1 MIDFIKRENLIIL
14 KYTSDH
20 LWVDKF
26 LGDDPETEVPIRKE
40 TFLFKREDILQSDED
55 EEELI
60 LDTLGEDE
68 EEKDFVF
75 GVLDEDTGYYK
86 IEARKLGIRQPVF
99 IHKDIEISEDI
110 FITTHSTSIFK
121 KISEIVTEDIY
132 VGGDNQNGIPLDDLN
147 KLIKNFPSPYE
158 LKKYINAR
166 MGVILKNYFDSSS
179 KEQEKY
185 DNYMNKK
192 QSIIGENLSEVF
204 KPYDLKKYEKVLEKL
219 KYMLENEDSY
229 NENNWQ
235 DEIIQ
240 IILLLYPKYI
250 RAFKGAPVRD
260 TFSNKD
266 RFVDFLLVDSNGNV
280 DIIEIKKPFKN
291 KIMTSGVY
299 RDNHIPM
306 RDLSGAVMQT
316 EKYIFYLNRSG
327 DKGEEKLTLKYK
339 DELPIGFKVK
349 ITNPIGMII
358 MGRDDNLTKSQL
370 GDFEVV
376 KRKYKNIVDILTYDD
391 LIKRLEF
398 IIDSFK

>member
-1 MIDFIKRENLIIL
+1 MIEFIKRDNLIIL

-20 LWVDKF
+20 LWVVEF
-26 LGDDPETEVPIRKE
+26 LGDDLEKEVPIRKGA
-40 TFLFKREDILQSDED
+40 FLFKREDILMPNDNDEND
-55 EEELI
+55 V
-60 LDTLGEDE
+60 
-68 EEKDFVF
+68 EEKEFIF
-75 GVLDEDTGYYK
+75 GVLNESNGYYK
-86 IEARKLGIRQPVF
+86 IEARKLGITQPIF
-99 IHKDIEISEDI
+99 IYNNIEISEET
-110 FITTHSTSIFK
+110 FITTHSTPIFK

-132 VGGDNQNGIPLDDLN
+132 IGGNKENSIPIEDFNNLLN
-147 KLIKNFPSPYE
+147 NFPTPYE

-166 MGVILKNYFDSSS
+166 MSVILKNYFDSSS
-179 KEQEKY
+179 REQEKY
-185 DNYMNKK
+185 DNYMNRR
-192 QSIIGENLSEVF
+192 QSLAGRNLSEEF
-204 KPYDLKKYEKVLEKL
+204 KPYDLRKYETVLEKL
-219 KYMLENEDSY
+219 KYMLANENNY
-229 NENNWQ
+229 NEHNWQ

-280 DIIEIKKPFKN
+280 DIIEIKKPFEN

-327 DKGEEKLTLKYK
+327 EKGEEKLTLKYTR
-339 DELPIGFKVK
+339 ELPPNFKVK

-358 MGRDDNLTKSQL
+358 MGRDDNLSKSQL

-376 KRKYKNIVDILTYDD
+376 KRKYKNIVDIITYDD

-398 IIDSFK
+398 IIASFQ